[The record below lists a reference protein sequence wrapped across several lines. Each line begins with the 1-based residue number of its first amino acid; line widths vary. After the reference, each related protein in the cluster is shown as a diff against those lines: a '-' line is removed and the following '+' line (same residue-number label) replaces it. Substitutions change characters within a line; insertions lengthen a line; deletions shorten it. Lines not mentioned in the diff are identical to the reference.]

1 MMFVDFLLRHRR
13 LTWLVLLGLALMLG
27 LAVGKTDQRYRL
39 AQRTSL
45 LETQAQR
52 IAVELMSQTLNANLM
67 GSISLLGLIDDN
79 VKREA
84 NSLAP
89 ASPADNQVLLA
100 LLTTLGE
107 ASGAEGVFVVGGDGV
122 VKSSW
127 DRDNKPSTGFDVR
140 FRPYFQT
147 AMQGKTNVYAAV
159 SLARGEKAL
168 YFAAPVFSQKN
179 LASQAVG
186 ALVARTTLAAV
197 DAQLKKVADAAVLL
211 SPQGVVFASSR
222 PEWVGMVEGVPDA
235 LRLQAIRDLKQFGAM
250 FENAVPATLPVS
262 LDPRRNALNPARVAV
277 ASAKV
282 EWNDPSGAW
291 TVLLIEDV
299 AHSVPLASALG
310 LGSLAAVALLLL
322 GGLTLHLLQS
332 RQAQA
337 QSTLALQRYAQR
349 QEAGLVYRN
358 QLADLSTRLQRCRH
372 ASDLAQLFLQ
382 AARELFGAVQGVLYL
397 TDSCSADV
405 LLLAGAS
412 ACATPAPAQ
421 LALGETLLGQCA
433 LERSIKI
440 IDTPPAGFW
449 TLRSGLGSTQPK
461 ALLVAPLL
469 TPDSVMGV
477 LELALLEA
485 PDELM
490 LERFDQALA
499 LLTSSVETLNHNL
512 RLQPAAQGP
521 ALGSPA

>member
-1 MMFVDFLLRHRR
+1 
-13 LTWLVLLGLALMLG
+13 
-27 LAVGKTDQRYRL
+27 
-39 AQRTSL
+39 
-45 LETQAQR
+45 
-52 IAVELMSQTLNANLM
+52 
-67 GSISLLGLIDDN
+67 
-79 VKREA
+79 
-84 NSLAP
+84 
-89 ASPADNQVLLA
+89 
-100 LLTTLGE
+100 
-107 ASGAEGVFVVGGDGV
+107 
-122 VKSSW
+122 
-127 DRDNKPSTGFDVR
+127 
-140 FRPYFQT
+140 
-147 AMQGKTNVYAAV
+147 
-159 SLARGEKAL
+159 
-168 YFAAPVFSQKN
+168 
-179 LASQAVG
+179 
-186 ALVARTTLAAV
+186 
-197 DAQLKKVADAAVLL
+197 
-211 SPQGVVFASSR
+211 
-222 PEWVGMVEGVPDA
+222 
-235 LRLQAIRDLKQFGAM
+235 
-250 FENAVPATLPVS
+250 
-262 LDPRRNALNPARVAV
+262 V